1 MCQMT
6 DGCKKKYSKFQ
17 KCGWIRK
24 IFLFLQLFNFSAMG
38 SVFRW
43 SNDEYFA
50 RPIAEYDDT
59 IMDEPV
65 RTRIFYFNIDQA
77 ARRSNILS
85 CINREGSASSHLKE
99 QNSFHNIHWHR
110 REKESIGHS
119 SLNSEDIPLKCN
131 MYIMEFV

>member
-1 MCQMT
+1 
-6 DGCKKKYSKFQ
+6 
-17 KCGWIRK
+17 
-24 IFLFLQLFNFSAMG
+24 MG

-43 SNDEYFA
+43 SNDSLFTYDFILIVTVMLLSDEYFA